1 MCVCVLCTRQVGF
14 CSGTTSYIVILHII
28 IVIIRYIIICYYF
41 VAVIFL
47 EKAPFRHT
55 IFLDTSLKTA
65 SKLFNFIIM
74 YYGHIVYYITQQTV
88 FIVTILINNRV
99 KLFVSSPLTND
110 DSNYSSLYLFCSFVF
125 LLNCVLI
132 LTELTVSI

>member
-1 MCVCVLCTRQVGF
+1 MCVLCTRQVRF
-14 CSGTTSYIVILHII
+14 CSGYTSCIVILHII
-28 IVIIRYIIICYYF
+28 IVVIRYIITCYYF
-41 VAVIFL
+41 VVVIFL

-65 SKLFNFIIM
+65 SKLFHFIIM

-88 FIVTILINNRV
+88 FTVTMLINSR
-99 KLFVSSPLTND
+99 KLFVISPLTNN
-110 DSNYSSLYLFCSFVF
+110 DSNYSFLHLLCSFVF
-125 LLNCVLI
+125 LLNRVLI